1 MEFLGTWWVAAIG
14 AGALI
19 GLILYLIF
27 GRNPERELLGG
38 TVSLYAKILLIAIPC
53 LLLVGLIIRI
63 GDFGTG
69 KIRNWYDLNA
79 VRNKLDRSFILMNNL
94 DSTSA
99 GYEELAGATANGGEG
114 WQPLGRM
121 TVETWE
127 PEFSGSFDG
136 QGFEIRDLFINRP
149 DESYVGLFGRVDR
162 YGVIKNVVVV
172 NASVTG
178 RNCVGG
184 LVGANGGTVT
194 NSSYNGT
201 VSGTG
206 DEYIGGIVGRG
217 TASNSYFNGDLIGNE
232 EVVGLMGENNDGTVC
247 EQLVLGH
254 RYPFA
259 YLESRE

>member
-1 MEFLGTWWVAAIG
+1 MRAMEFLRSFWVVGIGTG
-14 AGALI
+14 LI
-19 GLILYLIF
+19 VGLILFLMF
-27 GRNPERELLGG
+27 GNPNRELVWG
-38 TVSLYAKILLIAIPC
+38 TTGLYAKILLIAIPC

-79 VRNKLDRSFILMNNL
+79 VRNKSDRSFILMNNL
-94 DSTSA
+94 DYTSA
-99 GYEELAGATANGGEG
+99 GYEDLAGATANGGEG

-162 YGVIKNVVVV
+162 YGVIKNIVVV

-184 LVGANGGTVT
+184 LVGRNGGTVT

-217 TASNSYFNGDLIGNE
+217 IASNCYFNGDL
-232 EVVGLMGENNDGTVC
+232 VGDE
-247 EQLVLGH
+247 
-254 RYPFA
+254 
-259 YLESRE
+259 